1 MYRVVFPLQVVIYT
15 RCTMEDVHGRLAL
28 WSLYSI
34 ITLLNS
40 SPLLLPKT
48 INCKNDTCDY
58 ISSQSYK
65 IGGIYV
71 LRLKVDFRSKP
82 KYDKKLSV

>member
-1 MYRVVFPLQVVIYT
+1 
-15 RCTMEDVHGRLAL
+15 MEDVHGRLAL

-58 ISSQSYK
+58 NRSQSDK
-65 IGGIYV
+65 IDDICKFKGALNLMICCMFFIACAFNMY
-71 LRLKVDFRSKP
+71 
-82 KYDKKLSV
+82 